1 MKIYAFYDSIGNF
14 PGRDDY
20 KKLINI
26 WQKSWIYYG
35 WDPVILT
42 LDDAKKHKDY
52 QRLLE
57 ISNERPTV
65 NRKDFETLCFLR
77 WLSMFDKSGWY
88 CDVDMINYGFEPVS
102 YENLVVT
109 TNYYNVIH
117 ASCFY
122 MQNEKY
128 NDLINEIINYQV
140 QPDDCIQLN
149 NKTVPHISDMHI
161 MAKTKIKI
169 DKCLSIY
176 SEYKSGSTWEKDL
189 IVHYTNC
196 CWNRD
201 INDHNKTRIDLISE
215 DKRSKFFINL

>member
-1 MKIYAFYDSIGNF
+1 MKIYAFYDSLGNF

-20 KKLINI
+20 KKLIDI

-88 CDVDMINYGFEPVS
+88 CDVDMINYGFIPHDYGEVS
-102 YENLVVT
+102 VT
-109 TNYYNVIH
+109 TQHYSIEDIRAQHKHCGVTG
-117 ASCFY
+117 ASF
-122 MQNEKY
+122 
-128 NDLINEIINYQV
+128 DLTRELFVACLEEESITEIDIA
-140 QPDDCIQLN
+140 
-149 NKTVPHISDMHI
+149 HI
-161 MAKTKIKI
+161 METLRDVRSTIVTKGV
-169 DKCLSIY
+169 
-176 SEYKSGSTWEKDL
+176 E
-189 IVHYTNC
+189 
-196 CWNRD
+196 R
-201 INDHNKTRIDLISE
+201 
-215 DKRSKFFINL
+215 

>member
-1 MKIYAFYDSIGNF
+1 MKIYAFYDSLGNF

-20 KKLINI
+20 KKLIDI

-128 NDLINEIINYQV
+128 NQQEMHFLLILDHQTL
-140 QPDDCIQLN
+140 LN
-149 NKTVPHISDMHI
+149 LP
-161 MAKTKIKI
+161 
-169 DKCLSIY
+169 L
-176 SEYKSGSTWEKDL
+176 
-189 IVHYTNC
+189 
-196 CWNRD
+196 
-201 INDHNKTRIDLISE
+201 
-215 DKRSKFFINL
+215 